1 MLRYIPIISLSFTAL
16 CTTAQNKWSLQKCIE
31 YAYTHNLQLQQTANT
46 AKINDVNY
54 LQSKATVLPNVN
66 GSFSNTY
73 NFGKTID
80 RFTNQFVTNQAVLS
94 QNLGVSAN
102 LTLFNGLQQWNTIM
116 QQKYA
121 VKAAEQGIEAQK
133 QTLALNIATFY
144 LSVNYSK
151 ALMGNTLQQVNVS
164 KSQVER
170 MKKMVDAGAVAKGNL
185 LDLQSQQ
192 AQDELTYV
200 TAESNY
206 NIALLNLKQILNLD
220 TLNSFEIESIDNN
233 LPVESIA
240 SYNVTQIYEKAL
252 SIQPAIKQSEFALK
266 SSEKALSSAWGGISP
281 NISLSGGLGTGYSG
295 LQKNAIPNGTS
306 DFQIGYYLGAN
317 ETKIPVFTTQN
328 LFKEGEVI
336 GRSKQFED
344 NLNRQIGIQINV
356 PIFNGLQTHS
366 NVQRSKITVMNSKL
380 TLDVTKQTLF
390 KNIAQ
395 AYADAKG
402 AFQKFKAAEFAESA
416 AKESFKYADQRFT
429 VGAISNPEFLN
440 AKNRLQRAEI
450 ESLQNRFDYIL
461 KLKVLEFYEG
471 KPLQF

>member
-1 MLRYIPIISLSFTAL
+1 MIKYITIITFTFITIFAS
-16 CTTAQNKWSLQKCIE
+16 AQNKWSLQKCID
-31 YAYTHNLQLQQTANT
+31 YAYTHNLQLQQTDNN
-46 AKINDVNY
+46 AKTSEVNY
-54 LQSKATVLPNVN
+54 LQSKAALLPNVN

-94 QNLGVSAN
+94 QNLSLSAN

-121 VKAAEQGIEAQK
+121 TKAAEQGVEAQK

-164 KSQVER
+164 KAQVER
-170 MKKMVDAGAVAKGNL
+170 MKKMVDAGAIAKGNL

-192 AQDELTYV
+192 AQDELTYI

-220 TLNSFEIESIDNN
+220 TLNNFEIESIDNN
-233 LPVESIA
+233 LPVETIA
-240 SYNVTQIYEKAL
+240 NYNVAQIYEKAL
-252 SIQPAIKQSEFALK
+252 SIQPSIKQSEFSLK
-266 SSEKALSSAWGGISP
+266 STEKGLAVARGGISP
-281 NISLSGGLGTGYSG
+281 TVSISGGFGTGYSG
-295 LQKNAIPNGTS
+295 LQTTNQTFEQVGFLPTGTIVQGTETPVIRPNFKLVS
-306 DFQIGYYLGAN
+306 E
-317 ETKIPVFTTQN
+317 ETVK
-328 LFKEGEVI
+328 
-336 GRSKQFED
+336 RSKQFED
-344 NLNRQIGIQINV
+344 NLNRQIGLQVNI
-356 PIFNGLQTHS
+356 PIFNGLSTHS
-366 NVQRSKITVMNSKL
+366 NVQRNKITLMNSKL
-380 TLDVTKQTLF
+380 NLDITKQTLF

-402 AFQKFKAAEFAESA
+402 AFQKHKAAEFAESA
-416 AKESFKYADQRFT
+416 ARESFKYADQRFT
-429 VGAISNPEFLN
+429 VGAISNPEFLA

-450 ESLQNRFDYIL
+450 DNLQNKFDYIL

>member
-1 MLRYIPIISLSFTAL
+1 MIKYVTIITFTFAAFFAS
-16 CTTAQNKWSLQKCIE
+16 AQNKWSLQKCIE
-31 YAYTHNLQLQQTANT
+31 YAYTHNLQLQQTDNN
-46 AKINDVNY
+46 AKTSEVNY
-54 LQSKATVLPNVN
+54 LQSKAAILPSVN
-66 GSFSNTY
+66 GSFNSTY
-73 NFGKTID
+73 NFGRTID
-80 RFTNQFVTNQAVLS
+80 RFTNQFVDDKAVLS
-94 QNLGVSAN
+94 QNLGASAN

-121 VKAAEQGIEAQK
+121 VKAAEQGVEAQK

-151 ALMGNTLQQVNVS
+151 ALMGNTLEQVNVS

-170 MKKMVDAGAVAKGNL
+170 MKKMVDAGATAKGNL

-192 AQDELTYV
+192 AQDELAYI

-220 TLNSFEIESIDNN
+220 TLNNFEIESIDNN
-233 LPVESIA
+233 LPVETIA
-240 SYNVTQIYEKAL
+240 NYNVAQIYEKAL
-252 SIQPAIKQSEFALK
+252 SIQPAIKQSEFSLK
-266 SSEKALSSAWGGISP
+266 SSEKALAAARGGISP
-281 NISLSGGLGTGYSG
+281 NISLSAGLGTGYSG
-295 LQKNAIPNGTS
+295 LQSTNQKFEIVDTVRTGSFVNGTNEQVLRP
-306 DFQIGYYLGAN
+306 DFRLVS
-317 ETKIPVFTTQN
+317 EDVVK
-328 LFKEGEVI
+328 
-336 GRSKQFED
+336 RSKQFED
-344 NLNRQIGIQINV
+344 NLNRQIGLQINV

-366 NVQRSKITVMNSKL
+366 NVQRNKIALMNNKL
-380 TLDVTKQTLF
+380 NLDITKQTLF

-402 AFQKFKAAEFAESA
+402 AFQKHKAAEFAESA

-429 VGAISNPEFLN
+429 VGAISNPDFLA

-450 ESLQNRFDYIL
+450 DNLQNKFDYIL

>member
-1 MLRYIPIISLSFTAL
+1 MIKYITIITFTFITIFAS
-16 CTTAQNKWSLQKCIE
+16 AQNKWSLQKCID
-31 YAYTHNLQLQQTANT
+31 YAYTHNLQLQQTDNN
-46 AKINDVNY
+46 AKTSEVNY
-54 LQSKATVLPNVN
+54 LQSKAALLPNVN

-94 QNLGVSAN
+94 QNLGLSAN

-121 VKAAEQGIEAQK
+121 TKAAEQGVEAQK

-164 KSQVER
+164 KAQVER
-170 MKKMVDAGAVAKGNL
+170 MKKMVDAGAIAKGNL

-192 AQDELTYV
+192 AQDELTYI

-220 TLNSFEIESIDNN
+220 TLNNFEIESIDNN
-233 LPVESIA
+233 LPVETIA
-240 SYNVTQIYEKAL
+240 NYNVAQIYEKAL
-252 SIQPAIKQSEFALK
+252 SIQPSIKQSEFSLK
-266 SSEKALSSAWGGISP
+266 STEKGLAVARGGISP
-281 NISLSGGLGTGYSG
+281 TVSISGGFGTGYSG
-295 LQKNAIPNGTS
+295 LQKNIIFNGIDKYVENGDVTS
-306 DFQIGYYLGAN
+306 NGALVLSPKYN
-317 ETKIPVFTTQN
+317 ITD
-328 LFKEGEVI
+328 GGVI
-336 GRSKQFED
+336 KRSKQFED
-344 NLNRQIGIQINV
+344 NLNRQIGLQINV

-366 NVQRSKITVMNSKL
+366 NVQRNKITLMNSKL
-380 TLDVTKQTLF
+380 NLDITKQTLF

-402 AFQKFKAAEFAESA
+402 AFQKHKAAEFAESA
-416 AKESFKYADQRFT
+416 ARESFKYADQRFT
-429 VGAISNPEFLN
+429 VGAISNPEFLA

-450 ESLQNRFDYIL
+450 DNLQNKFDYIL